1 MRGMALA
8 RKSLELDPVEC
19 SSNSIDAV
27 CFVNFGSA
35 GGSVTDCG

>member
-1 MRGMALA
+1 MRGMTLA
-8 RKSLELDPVEC
+8 IKNVELDPVEC
-19 SSNSIDAV
+19 SSTSIDAV

>member
-1 MRGMALA
+1 MRWF
-8 RKSLELDPVEC
+8 LEKV
-19 SSNSIDAV
+19 SSTSIDAV